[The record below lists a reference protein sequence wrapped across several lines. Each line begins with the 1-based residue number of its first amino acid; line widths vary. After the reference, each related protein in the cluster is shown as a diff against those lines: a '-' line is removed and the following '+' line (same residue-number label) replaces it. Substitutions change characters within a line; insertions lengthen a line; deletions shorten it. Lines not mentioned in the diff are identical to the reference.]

1 MKYIISESRLD
12 AIMKNY
18 LDSSLLNKEIID
30 NQAGIAVYDDE
41 EDYIFIY
48 LQYLPKKRELFI
60 LKEFLD
66 DFEAMFGLT
75 RQEAVRFITNW
86 FENEFY
92 VKVHMAG

>member
-1 MKYIISESRLD
+1 MKYIISERRLD

-18 LDSSLLNKEIID
+18 LDSSLLNKNIID

-41 EDYIFIY
+41 EDY
-48 LQYLPKKRELFI
+48 LQYFPRKRELFI

-66 DFEAMFGLT
+66 EFEAMFGLT